1 VRRSRLQS
9 LDPHV
14 ALGCTIGAQEAV
26 TSASKQIYRIKEFAA
41 LTGVSV
47 RALHHYDRLGLLK
60 PRRATTGYR
69 LYGAEDVAVL
79 EQIVALKFI
88 GISLRDIKRLLRTER
103 ELSSVLAA
111 QRVVLEEKRRRLDLA
126 IAALREALEAGRQQL
141 DVGRI
146 KRIIEVIK
154 MQDQRN
160 EWKKQYDALLQG
172 KIAKLQTMSPEAREQ
187 LRRNFAELCK
197 EIQGAL
203 HEDPAG
209 PRAQELAGRWLQL
222 LRTFAPKGEIDPQL
236 MKYQAAYL
244 SDGEWPASAQP
255 EPPFGRHIWEFMAKA
270 LAARD

>member
-1 VRRSRLQS
+1 LVLR
-9 LDPHV
+9 
-14 ALGCTIGAQEAV
+14 GAV
-26 TSASKQIYRIKEFAA
+26 TSASKHVYRIKEFAA

-60 PRRATTGYR
+60 ARRATSGYR
-69 LYGAEDVAVL
+69 VYGAEDVVVL

-103 ELSSVLAA
+103 RELSGVLAA

-126 IAALREALEAGRQQL
+126 IAAVREALEAGGQEL
-141 DVGRI
+141 DERRI

-172 KIAKLQTMSPEAREQ
+172 KIDRLKAMSPEDRERLREQ
-187 LRRNFAELCK
+187 FAELCR
-197 EIQGAL
+197 EIQGVL

-222 LRTFAPKGEIDPQL
+222 LGAFAPKGQVDPQL
-236 MKYQAAYL
+236 LKYQAAYL
-244 SDGEWPASAQP
+244 SEGQWPAGAPQP
-255 EPPFGRHIWEFMAKA
+255 EPPFGRPVWEFIARA
-270 LAARD
+270 LAARQ

>member
-1 VRRSRLQS
+1 MGCQAVR
-9 LDPHV
+9 
-14 ALGCTIGAQEAV
+14 
-26 TSASKQIYRIKEFAA
+26 SASKQTYRIKEFAA

-60 PRRATTGYR
+60 ASRATSGYR
-69 LYGAEDVAVL
+69 VYGAEDVAVL

-103 ELSSVLAA
+103 RELSGVLAA

-126 IAALREALEAGRQQL
+126 IHAVREAEGVGEQQL
-141 DVGRI
+141 DAGRI

-160 EWKKQYDALLQG
+160 EWKKQYDAVLQG
-172 KIAKLQTMSPEAREQ
+172 KIERLQAISPEAREQ
-187 LRRNFAELCK
+187 LRGQFAELCTD
-197 EIQGAL
+197 IQGVL

-222 LRTFAPKGEIDPQL
+222 LRAFAPKGEVDPQL
-236 MKYQAAYL
+236 LKYQAAYL
-244 SDGEWPASAQP
+244 SEGGWPPGAPQP
-255 EPPFGRHIWEFMAKA
+255 EPPFGRPIWEFMAKA
-270 LAARD
+270 LAARQ